1 MSVQDRT
8 LRHRVALYC
17 LLLLASALMAQ
28 TPKRPGKL
36 TISSTPKGAAIFVNG
51 QQMGQTT
58 DATFVIS
65 PGTFKVSVSGGGG
78 NLNCPVKSVQVTAGG
93 LTELSCT
100 SAGWAGK
107 K

>member
-1 MSVQDRT
+1 MSIQNRSPLHSAAVC
-8 LRHRVALYC
+8 C
-17 LLLLASALMAQ
+17 LLPLAGALMAQ
-28 TPKRPGKL
+28 TPGRPGKL
-36 TISSTPKGAAIFVNG
+36 SVSSTPKGAAIFVNG
-51 QQMGQTT
+51 QRMGQTT